1 MYCVYHVRMSTEV
14 VQIIDELKSFSSK
27 YIVYNNPQ
35 DSIVREGRKIIR
47 KVGKMQR
54 KHCCASYVTSHEW
67 CELEYWLEIVRLIC
81 ARISSI
87 NRKRRNKSVCETY
100 SAFRYDYI
108 GLPTMMYPN
117 RRLSFIKTLTLL
129 FLALSG
135 VIQLLRVQLIDS
147 QLSFWSQ
154 VTYFIGSLITIVY
167 FIAVQNCDLAYPY
180 IGGCIISALTV
191 WGIFLHNSTPWESL

>member
-1 MYCVYHVRMSTEV
+1 MSSEV
-14 VQIIDELKSFSSK
+14 VQAIDELKSFSSK
-27 YIVYNNPQ
+27 YIIYNDPQ
-35 DSIVREGRKIIR
+35 HSIVKEGYRII
-47 KVGKMQR
+47 KNVGKIQR

-81 ARISSI
+81 ARIASI
-87 NRKRRNKSVCETY
+87 NRKRRKKSICETH
-100 SAFRYDYI
+100 SAFRYEYI

-117 RRLSFIKTLTLL
+117 KGLSFIKTLTLF

-135 VIQLLRVQLIDS
+135 VIQLIRVQLIDS
-147 QLSFWSQ
+147 ELSFWSQ
-154 VTYFIGSLITIVY
+154 VTYFFGSLITIIY

-191 WGIFLHNSTPWESL
+191 WGIFLHNSTPWETL